1 MAKILKNTAQNK
13 KWNNFCG
20 LAAFFLTFWVS
31 AAGQQTGLPPR
42 KLTFTQSAL
51 PVFTPSLTPS
61 QTILLSKQPIR
72 LNLGSPFAHWGFMC
86 LGEYKLE
93 KKTGIPFRFR
103 LGSLEYVN
111 RLEGKR

>member
-20 LAAFFLTFWVS
+20 LAAFFLTITLS
-31 AAGQQTGLPPR
+31 AAGQQPSSPPG
-42 KLTFTQSAL
+42 KLTFTRSYL
-51 PVFTPSLTPS
+51 PGFTPSLTHS
-61 QTILLSKQPIR
+61 QSILRSNQPIR

-86 LGEYKLE
+86 FGEYKLE

-111 RLEGKR
+111 RLEGKK

>member
-42 KLTFTQSAL
+42 KLTF
-51 PVFTPSLTPS
+51 